1 MISINNSILRS
12 IVHKSL
18 RPVTVN
24 SVRFGSGAVTKIG
37 RREIVGYGFSGEP
50 VYYDSWQYPFP
61 AVRYREITP
70 ELKALKEKEKG
81 DWKSLSIE
89 EKKCLYRVSF
99 CQTFAEMDAPTG
111 EWKKVLGGVLIA
123 VSLGVWILLL
133 NLTLSRNP
141 NGRPPTFSEPRRQA
155 QLRRILDLKMNP
167 IEGISSKWD
176 YENNK
181 WK

>member
-133 NLTLSRNP
+133 NLTLYDE
-141 NGRPPTFSEPRRQA
+141 RPHSYTEEARRA
-155 QLRRILDLKMNP
+155 QLKRLLDLKMNP
-167 IEGISSKWD
+167 IRGISSKWD
-176 YENNK
+176 YEKNE